1 MSENAPK
8 VRSVRKPKGEGHAR
22 RGEILAA
29 AEQIFVAHGYEGA
42 TIRKIADAVGVSSTA
57 LYLHFRDKAEIL
69 EEICS
74 EAFSSLLAS
83 SREISATEADPLVK
97 LRRLMKGYLNF
108 GFQHS
113 NAYRLAFMTLAPEG
127 GEQEESVARRAG
139 SELLESFQ
147 QAVRDCIL
155 PLHDEERVQI
165 LTQVLWSSIHG
176 LVSIIIVKPHL
187 EWADHEVLMETQLD
201 ILLRALRP

>member
-155 PLHDEERVQI
+155 PQHDEERVQI